1 MLAFCY
7 ECMYADVFKN
17 VCLNTDNNVC
27 TYANKTLVSIC
38 MPVQVVLRDYAD
50 VLWSNF
56 NSFCKKDFDKSGCDN
71 SRLLDAKR
79 HSRYPELFHT
89 FIESDIN
96 GQSAV
101 SPFYKPLDQPCQHAE
116 AVFEPILRARATT
129 NQTVLVVAIEQAL
142 RYPIQT
148 AHRIGKYACM
158 YVCITYAEDNLLKTL
173 SLCMCVCMLNN
184 A

>member
-1 MLAFCY
+1 
-7 ECMYADVFKN
+7 
-17 VCLNTDNNVC
+17 
-27 TYANKTLVSIC
+27 

-71 SRLLDAKR
+71 SRLLDSKR
-79 HSRYPELFHT
+79 HSRSPELFHT

-148 AHRIGKYACM
+148 VHRIGKSVCMYVCM

-173 SLCMCVCMLNN
+173 SLCMYVCMLNN